1 MIDCPPSLS
10 LVTINALVAADAVIV
25 PLQCEFLALEGITD
39 LIRNINQI
47 KRKFNPK
54 LELQGVVLT
63 MYDKRNNLS
72 QMVEDDVRNFFGK
85 KYIRQSYRGTYAYRK
100 RLRTVNRFD
109 LRFQMSGFAG
119 LYQSYRRSIE
129 ERKGI
134 IGMLENEKLDD
145 LDILGDA
152 GKPEEHAHG
161 GKRKSLGRGLGAL
174 LGDADFNIDEALND
188 TSTQPAQT
196 PDDRVDV
203 NLLFPSPFQPR
214 KDFDEEALNALVE
227 SVKEKGVLQ
236 PLLVRKKN
244 GRFEIIAGE
253 RRWRASKLAGL
264 QTVPIIVKDMDDKE
278 VLEVALVENLLREN
292 LSAIEEAEGFQRLID
307 EFSHTQEALAQIV
320 GKSRSHVANTLRLL
334 NLPDP
339 VKDLVR
345 EGTLSAGHARA
356 LVGLDNAETLAKQI
370 VAKDLNVRQVEELVA
385 KQKNPEVKEPKKA
398 KDEDI
403 VEIEKI

>member
-1 MIDCPPSLS
+1 
-10 LVTINALVAADAVIV
+10 
-25 PLQCEFLALEGITD
+25 
-39 LIRNINQI
+39 
-47 KRKFNPK
+47 
-54 LELQGVVLT
+54 
-63 MYDKRNNLS
+63 
-72 QMVEDDVRNFFGK
+72 
-85 KYIRQSYRGTYAYRK
+85 
-100 RLRTVNRFD
+100 
-109 LRFQMSGFAG
+109 
-119 LYQSYRRSIE
+119 
-129 ERKGI
+129 
-134 IGMLENEKLDD
+134 MLENEKLDD

-152 GKPEEHAHG
+152 GKPEEHSHG

-174 LGDADFNIDEALND
+174 LGDAEFNIDEALND
-188 TSTQPAQT
+188 TPTQSAQA

-264 QTVPIIVKDMDDKE
+264 QTVPVIFKDMDDKE

-334 NLPDP
+334 NLPDS

-370 VAKDLNVRQVEELVA
+370 VAKDLNVRQFEELVA

-403 VEIEKI
+403 VEIEKDLNKNLGLRIKISPSKQGGGKVVLQYASAAELDMIIDILEQKRKTSVVSAAAPVEAAPVGNEKFTMKIID

>member
-1 MIDCPPSLS
+1 
-10 LVTINALVAADAVIV
+10 
-25 PLQCEFLALEGITD
+25 
-39 LIRNINQI
+39 
-47 KRKFNPK
+47 
-54 LELQGVVLT
+54 
-63 MYDKRNNLS
+63 
-72 QMVEDDVRNFFGK
+72 
-85 KYIRQSYRGTYAYRK
+85 
-100 RLRTVNRFD
+100 
-109 LRFQMSGFAG
+109 
-119 LYQSYRRSIE
+119 
-129 ERKGI
+129 
-134 IGMLENEKLDD
+134 MLENEKLDD

-152 GKPEEHAHG
+152 GKPEEHTHG

-174 LGDADFNIDEALND
+174 LGDAEFNIDEALND

-264 QTVPIIVKDMDDKE
+264 QTVPVIVKDMDDKE

-334 NLPDP
+334 NLPDS

-403 VEIEKI
+403 VEIEKDLNKNLGLRIKISPSKQGGGKVVLQYASAAELDMIIDILEQKRKTSVVSAAAPVEAAPVGNEKFTMKIID

>member
-1 MIDCPPSLS
+1 
-10 LVTINALVAADAVIV
+10 
-25 PLQCEFLALEGITD
+25 
-39 LIRNINQI
+39 
-47 KRKFNPK
+47 
-54 LELQGVVLT
+54 
-63 MYDKRNNLS
+63 
-72 QMVEDDVRNFFGK
+72 
-85 KYIRQSYRGTYAYRK
+85 
-100 RLRTVNRFD
+100 
-109 LRFQMSGFAG
+109 
-119 LYQSYRRSIE
+119 
-129 ERKGI
+129 
-134 IGMLENEKLDD
+134 MLENEKLDD

-152 GKPEEHAHG
+152 GKPEEHSHG

-174 LGDADFNIDEALND
+174 LGDAEFNIDEALND
-188 TSTQPAQT
+188 TPTQPVQA

-244 GRFEIIAGE
+244 GRFEIIALPVRKLASGYYQIIAGE

-264 QTVPIIVKDMDDKE
+264 QTVPVIVKDMDDKE

-334 NLPDP
+334 NLPDS

-403 VEIEKI
+403 VEIEKDLNKNLGLRIKISPSKQGGGKVVLQYASAAELDMIIDILEQKRKTSVVSAAAPVEAAPVGNEKFTMKIID

>member
-1 MIDCPPSLS
+1 
-10 LVTINALVAADAVIV
+10 
-25 PLQCEFLALEGITD
+25 
-39 LIRNINQI
+39 
-47 KRKFNPK
+47 
-54 LELQGVVLT
+54 
-63 MYDKRNNLS
+63 
-72 QMVEDDVRNFFGK
+72 
-85 KYIRQSYRGTYAYRK
+85 
-100 RLRTVNRFD
+100 
-109 LRFQMSGFAG
+109 
-119 LYQSYRRSIE
+119 
-129 ERKGI
+129 
-134 IGMLENEKLDD
+134 MLENEKLDD

-152 GKPEEHAHG
+152 GKPEEHSHG

-174 LGDADFNIDEALND
+174 LGDAEFNIDEALND
-188 TSTQPAQT
+188 TPTQSAQA

-264 QTVPIIVKDMDDKE
+264 QTVPVIVKDMDDKE

-334 NLPDP
+334 NLPDS

-370 VAKDLNVRQVEELVA
+370 VVKDLNVRQVEELVA

-403 VEIEKI
+403 VEIEKDLNKNLGLRIKISPSKQGGGKVVLQYASAAELDMIIDILEQKRKTSVVSAAAPVEAAPVGNEKFTMKIID

>member
-1 MIDCPPSLS
+1 
-10 LVTINALVAADAVIV
+10 
-25 PLQCEFLALEGITD
+25 
-39 LIRNINQI
+39 
-47 KRKFNPK
+47 
-54 LELQGVVLT
+54 
-63 MYDKRNNLS
+63 
-72 QMVEDDVRNFFGK
+72 
-85 KYIRQSYRGTYAYRK
+85 
-100 RLRTVNRFD
+100 
-109 LRFQMSGFAG
+109 
-119 LYQSYRRSIE
+119 
-129 ERKGI
+129 
-134 IGMLENEKLDD
+134 MLENEKLDD

-152 GKPEEHAHG
+152 GKPEEHSHG

-174 LGDADFNIDEALND
+174 LGDAEFNIDEALND
-188 TSTQPAQT
+188 TTTQSAQA

-264 QTVPIIVKDMDDKE
+264 QTVPVIVKDMDDKE

-334 NLPDP
+334 NLPDS

-403 VEIEKI
+403 VEIEKDLNKNLGLRIKISPSKQGGGKVVLQYASAAELDMIIDILEQKRKTSVVSAAAPVEAAPVGNEKFTMKIID